1 MILLESALPPGLKS
15 LVRALVRIKT
25 IIVVFTLPILPV
37 TFFLVVLFRY
47 VLESDLFAYEE
58 WLLPICFWMYFLGSA
73 LGTYDDVHINA
84 DLFGA
89 VSASPKF
96 LWFRKIG
103 ITTIELIITLFV
115 LYWAYLMLADEIAS
129 YPRWKTTIAL
139 KIPFFI
145 PRVGI
150 FLGFF
155 FMAFYSALSLF
166 LLWKVGPNDYAQ
178 RIKQAEQVEKD
189 KEISE
194 ERATW

>member
-1 MILLESALPPGLKS
+1 MVLLESALPEGLRS
-15 LVRALVRIKT
+15 IVRALIRIKT
-25 IIVVFTLPILPV
+25 IIVVVALPILPI

-58 WLLPICFWMYFLGSA
+58 WLLPICFWLYFLGGA

-84 DLFGA
+84 DLLGA
-89 VSASPKF
+89 VSDNPMF
-96 LWFRKIG
+96 LWLRKIA
-103 ITTIELIITLFV
+103 ITAIELVIVLFV
-115 LYWAYLMLADEIAS
+115 LYWAYLMLGDEIAS
-129 YPRWKTTIAL
+129 YPGWKTTIAL

-155 FMAFYSALSLF
+155 FMALYSALFLY
-166 LLWKVGPNDYAQ
+166 LLWKVGPDEYVKTV
-178 RIKQAEQVEKD
+178 KQAD
-189 KEISE
+189 KNREIEE

>member
-1 MILLESALPPGLKS
+1 MVLLESALPQELRS

-25 IIVVFTLPILPV
+25 IIVVTTLPILPI

-58 WLLPICFWMYFLGSA
+58 WLLPICFWLYFLGSA

-84 DLFGA
+84 DLFGT
-89 VSASPKF
+89 VSDSPKF

-103 ITTIELIITLFV
+103 ITIIELTITLFV
-115 LYWAYLMLADEIAS
+115 VYWAYLMLADEIAS
-129 YPRWKTTIAL
+129 YPHWKTTIAL
-139 KIPFFI
+139 KIPFFV

-150 FLGFF
+150 FMGFF
-155 FMAFYSALSLF
+155 FMAFYSSLSLF
-166 LLWKVGPNDYAQ
+166 LLWKVGPDAYAGI
-178 RIKQAEQVEKD
+178 IKQAETD
-189 KEISE
+189 KQNLE

>member
-1 MILLESALPPGLKS
+1 MVLLESELPHGLRGI
-15 LVRALVRIKT
+15 VRALVRIKT
-25 IIVVFTLPILPV
+25 VIVVVALPILPI

-58 WLLPICFWMYFLGSA
+58 WLLPICFWLYFLGGA

-84 DLFGA
+84 DLLGA
-89 VSASPKF
+89 VSDSPKF

-103 ITTIELIITLFV
+103 ITVIELIIVLFV
-115 LYWAYLMLADEIAS
+115 VYWAYLMLADEIAS
-129 YPRWKTTIAL
+129 YPNWKTTIAL

-150 FLGFF
+150 FLGFL
-155 FMAFYSALSLF
+155 FMAFYSALFLF
-166 LLWKVGPNDYAQ
+166 LLWKVGPDDYVKSL
-178 RIKQAEQVEKD
+178 KQADVA
-189 KEISE
+189 KELEE